1 MKELF
6 NTLNTLNIPLNNDTT
21 KFIEKYVNENGGI
34 DRFSEEI
41 NKEKIRT
48 SSNYANNSLLDQQP
62 YAHIRPAPQPP
73 IRSFKNEKNSTKN
86 LGNEERYAAAPPPVP
101 PPPLPND
108 LIELTNPR
116 NDLLKSIE
124 GFNKTLKPV
133 QNTSNKI
140 SDISLVDRLK
150 DELDKMAK
158 YLSNY
163 NLF

>member
-41 NKEKIRT
+41 NKEKIRK
-48 SSNYANNSLLDQQP
+48 SSNYANNPQC
-62 YAHIRPAPQPP
+62 HIRPAPQPP
-73 IRSFKNEKNSTKN
+73 IKNEINSTKN

-101 PPPLPND
+101 PPPLPID
-108 LIELTNPR
+108 LFELTNSR